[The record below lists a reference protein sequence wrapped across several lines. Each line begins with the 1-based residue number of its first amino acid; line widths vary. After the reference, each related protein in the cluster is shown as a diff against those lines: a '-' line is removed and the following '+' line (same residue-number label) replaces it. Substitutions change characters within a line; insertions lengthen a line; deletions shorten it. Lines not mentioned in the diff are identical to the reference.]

1 MNTTVELT
9 VVPGNYQD
17 EEQSRCEIVDLIT
30 STCDYYLYRTDAL
43 SAWLDREDID
53 KDFRYEI
60 GALIIEILEE
70 MRDTLGY
77 WEKLNIARSID
88 ALGWN
93 TYAITQ
99 PTNSWLRLCLISL
112 RRAIAPRDDS
122 KEEFTRRADDIDE
135 FSCEQLLIRMR
146 ELQML
151 N

>member
-1 MNTTVELT
+1 MATTVELS
-9 VVPGNYQD
+9 VVPGNNQD
-17 EEQSRCEIVDLIT
+17 DEHGRCEIVELVT

-43 SAWLDREDID
+43 SAWLDREDVD
-53 KDFRYEI
+53 KDFRSEI

-93 TYAITQ
+93 TYAIKQ

-122 KEEFTRRADDIDE
+122 KEKFTRRVDDIDE
-135 FSCEQLLIRMR
+135 FTCEQLLARIR